1 MKKAFLFIIAAMLS
15 ISAAAQDN
23 GLDTLYQIVKAKGA
37 YEQRRVVTVEGA
49 SASTLY
55 VRAMNALSDWTGPE
69 GRSEASLDFH
79 DKDAGIVTIKGGF
92 YNGEMK
98 IFAGSTSIYTAFI
111 MKVQCKDNRAQLTVT
126 VPYMYYYIQGEKRV
140 VNLLSALERQMNM
153 TEKEKEKAKKKLKK
167 KDASMREV
175 VELLLDTMT
184 AALKNG
190 TDDDF

>member
-1 MKKAFLFIIAAMLS
+1 MKKVLSIIFTAMLS
-15 ISAAAQDN
+15 MSASAQYD
-23 GLDTLYQIVKAKGA
+23 GLDTLYQIVKEKGA

-55 VRAMNALSDWTGPE
+55 VRAMNALSDWKGPE
-69 GRSEASLDFH
+69 GRSESSLDFH

-111 MKVQCKDNRAQLTVT
+111 LKVQCKDNRAQLTVT

-153 TEKEKEKAKKKLKK
+153 TEKEKEKAKKKVK
-167 KDASMREV
+167 KDASMREAV
-175 VELLLDTMT
+175 ALLLDAMT

>member
-1 MKKAFLFIIAAMLS
+1 MKKALSIIFTAMLS
-15 ISAAAQDN
+15 MSASAQYD
-23 GLDTLYQIVKAKGA
+23 GLDTLYQIVKEKGA

-55 VRAMNALSDWTGPE
+55 VRAMSALSDWKGPE
-69 GRSEASLDFH
+69 GRSESSLDFH

-98 IFAGSTSIYTAFI
+98 IIWTWTPIYTAFI
-111 MKVQCKDNRAQLTVT
+111 LKVQCKDNRAQLMVT

-140 VNLLSALERQMNM
+140 VNLLSALERQMSM
-153 TEKEKEKAKKKLKK
+153 TEKEKEKAKKKAN
-167 KDASMREV
+167 KDTSMREA
-175 VELLLDTMT
+175 VELLLDAMT

>member
-1 MKKAFLFIIAAMLS
+1 MKKALSIIFTVMLS
-15 ISAAAQDN
+15 MSASAQYD
-23 GLDTLYQIVKAKGA
+23 GLDTLYQIVKEKGE

-55 VRAMNALSDWTGPE
+55 VRAMSALSDWKGPE
-69 GRSEASLDFH
+69 GRSESSLDFH

-98 IFAGSTSIYTAFI
+98 IIWTWTPIYTAFI
-111 MKVQCKDNRAQLTVT
+111 LKVQCKDNRAQLTVT

-140 VNLLSALERQMNM
+140 VNLLSALERQMSM
-153 TEKEKEKAKKKLKK
+153 TEKEKEKAKKKVA
-167 KDASMREV
+167 KDASMREA
-175 VELLLDTMT
+175 VELLLDAMT
-184 AALKNG
+184 AVLKNG

>member
-15 ISAAAQDN
+15 ISAVAQDD
-23 GLDTLYQIVKAKGA
+23 GLDTLYQIVKEKGA

-55 VRAMNALSDWTGPE
+55 VRAMNALSDWKGPE
-69 GRSEASLDFH
+69 GRSESSLDFH

-111 MKVQCKDNRAQLTVT
+111 LKVQCKDNRAQLTVS

-153 TEKEKEKAKKKLKK
+153 TEKEKEKAKKKVK
-167 KDASMREV
+167 KDASMREA
-175 VELLLDTMT
+175 VELLLDAMT

>member
-1 MKKAFLFIIAAMLS
+1 MKKALSIIFTAMLS
-15 ISAAAQDN
+15 MSASAQYD
-23 GLDTLYQIVKAKGA
+23 GLDTLYQIVKEKGA

-55 VRAMNALSDWTGPE
+55 VRAMNALSDWKGPE
-69 GRSEASLDFH
+69 GRSESSLDFH

-98 IFAGSTSIYTAFI
+98 IIWTWTPIYTAFI
-111 MKVQCKDNRAQLTVT
+111 LKVQCKDNRAQLTVT

-140 VNLLSALERQMNM
+140 VNLLSALERQMSM
-153 TEKEKEKAKKKLKK
+153 TEKEKEKAKKKAN
-167 KDASMREV
+167 KDTSMREA
-175 VELLLDTMT
+175 VELLLDAMT

>member
-1 MKKAFLFIIAAMLS
+1 MKKALSIIFTAMLS
-15 ISAAAQDN
+15 MSASAQYD
-23 GLDTLYQIVKAKGA
+23 GLDTLYQMIKEKGE

-55 VRAMNALSDWTGPE
+55 VRAMNALSDWKGPE
-69 GRSEASLDFH
+69 GRSESSLDFH

-111 MKVQCKDNRAQLTVT
+111 LKVQCKDNRAQLTVT

-140 VNLLSALERQMNM
+140 VNLLSALERQMSM
-153 TEKEKEKAKKKLKK
+153 TEKEKEKAKKKVA
-167 KDASMREV
+167 KDASMREA
-175 VELLLDTMT
+175 VELLLDAMT
-184 AALKNG
+184 AVLKNG

>member
-1 MKKAFLFIIAAMLS
+1 MKKALSIIFTAMLS
-15 ISAAAQDN
+15 MSASAQYD
-23 GLDTLYQIVKAKGA
+23 GLDTLYQIVKEKGA

-55 VRAMNALSDWTGPE
+55 VRAMNALSDWKGPE
-69 GRSEASLDFH
+69 GRSESSLDFH

-98 IFAGSTSIYTAFI
+98 IIWTWTPIYTAFI
-111 MKVQCKDNRAQLTVT
+111 LKVQCKDNRAQLTVT

-140 VNLLSALERQMNM
+140 VNLLSALERQMSM
-153 TEKEKEKAKKKLKK
+153 TEKEKEKAKKKVA
-167 KDASMREV
+167 KDASMREA
-175 VELLLDTMT
+175 VELLLDAMT

>member
-1 MKKAFLFIIAAMLS
+1 MKKALSIIFTAMLS
-15 ISAAAQDN
+15 MSASAQYD
-23 GLDTLYQIVKAKGA
+23 GLDTLYQIVKEKGE

-55 VRAMNALSDWTGPE
+55 VRAMNALSDWKGPE
-69 GRSEASLDFH
+69 GRSESSLDFH

-98 IFAGSTSIYTAFI
+98 IIWNWTSIYTAFI
-111 MKVQCKDNRAQLTVT
+111 LKVQCKDNRAQLTVS
-126 VPYMYYYIQGEKRV
+126 VPYMYYYIQGEKKV
-140 VNLLSALERQMNM
+140 VNLLSALERQRSM
-153 TEKEKEKAKKKLKK
+153 TEKEKEKAKKKVA
-167 KDASMREV
+167 KDASMREA
-175 VELLLDTMT
+175 VELLLDAMT